1 MQIDTNKPY
10 SSLGKA
16 SVNNPSLSSSLREGQ
31 MLNGRVTAVSSTGS
45 GQNSYIVNINKQM
58 VELSSNL
65 ILKQGQAL
73 ALRVEQTTPK
83 LILEILQQPNTGQAI
98 TKPVNNI
105 LRELVPQ
112 QQGLQHL
119 TAAMLQLAGN
129 NKLPRDIEQ
138 ALQQLSQAL
147 PRVGDMQNP
156 SKLAEAIR
164 NSGLF
169 MESTIAAGRNL
180 PAGDLKLL
188 WLSLLSSAAQ
198 HQQASETLPRATLD
212 IKEMT
217 PLPFAHGVGVQ
228 QRISARTDSQ
238 PVKSLDILLL
248 RLFGLAD
255 SAVSRISL
263 TQVTT
268 AEAQQSGEARW
279 KLEIPLMLPGQELC
293 VAEFLI
299 ERETPDS
306 GSEETPE
313 AEAGWS
319 VSLALDMPGLGPL
332 MIRLSLKGE
341 QLVARIHAEQTSTT
355 QRITEHLDRL
365 RARLTTQGLDVT
377 RLSCH
382 QGIPETLNKVDQ
394 GNMLD
399 IRA

>member
-31 MLNGRVTAVSSTGS
+31 MLNGRVTSVSSTGS

-58 VELSSNL
+58 VELSSNMR
-65 ILKQGQAL
+65 LKQGQIL

-83 LILEILQQPNTGQAI
+83 LILEILQQPNTNQAI
-98 TKPVNNI
+98 TKPVNNA

-119 TAAMLQLAGN
+119 ASAMLQLAGS

-169 MESTIAAGRNL
+169 MESTIASGRNL
-180 PAGDLKLL
+180 PSGDMKLL

-198 HQQASETLPRATLD
+198 HQQPSGTLPRAALD
-212 IKEMT
+212 IHEMT

-228 QRISARTDSQ
+228 QRITPRTDSQ
-238 PVKSLDILLL
+238 TAKSLDILLL

-263 TQVTT
+263 TQVAT
-268 AEAQQSGEARW
+268 AEAQQSGETRW

-299 ERETPDS
+299 ERETPDT
-306 GSEETPE
+306 GSAET
-313 AEAGWS
+313 EAGWS

-341 QLVARIHAEQTSTT
+341 ELVARIHAEQTSTT
-355 QRITEHLDRL
+355 QSITEHLDRL

-377 RLSCH
+377 RLTCH
-382 QGIPETLNKVDQ
+382 QGIPEALNTLDQ
-394 GNMLD
+394 RNMLD